1 MKKLQL
7 RLLLTF
13 VVLVAPL
20 SCFISWSQPKGFK
33 TSNEVKTIEI
43 SPADSYSNICKG
55 FFFIYNEQ
63 THLARIYS
71 VSGEQTGKVTHFG
84 NVPEFNEH
92 GYSIVHLKNDY
103 SSGYAIIN
111 TKGEIIK
118 SFGPYNY
125 DRRPSLRGDYGI
137 MSYTEGR
144 STKIQ
149 YFTERGDY
157 ILIKNRADKTSI
169 LSSLIDGR
177 RLVKVDLRSEGRGY
191 VYGYLDE
198 KGNTIINPEY
208 LDAHPF
214 SEGYAAV
221 KYLDPERGIR
231 WKFVDTKGDDAP
243 LPTFGTEPGD
253 FHDGFATVVKTDGSR
268 VYLAIDGSVSPSFSD
283 RTRFCGGHAC
293 VLENGGLFFINKN
306 FTRFEIPSGI
316 GWPLLYSEKGKWA
329 IRQGWGEDLVYS
341 MTPYPK
347 LAFTYSGYHS
357 LGASGQVVDGHH
369 LILRVLSHA
378 GEAHV
383 VDITTGEITA
393 ILKSSEF

>member
-1 MKKLQL
+1 MKKLLL
-7 RLLLTF
+7 RLPLTL

-33 TSNEVKTIEI
+33 MSKEVKTIEI
-43 SPADSYSNICKG
+43 SPADTYSGVCKG
-55 FFFIYNEQ
+55 YFFIYNNQ

-71 VSGEQTGKVTHFG
+71 VSGERTGKVTHFDG
-84 NVPEFNEH
+84 VPKFNEH
-92 GYSIVHLKNDY
+92 GYSIVHLQDDY

-111 TKGEIIK
+111 TNGEIIK
-118 SFGPYNY
+118 RFGSYNY
-125 DRRPSLRGDYGI
+125 DRKPSFLGDYGI
-137 MSYTEGR
+137 MSYKEGG
-144 STKIQ
+144 SIKIQ
-149 YFTERGDY
+149 YFTETGDF
-157 ILIKNRADKTSI
+157 ISIKNNAAKTSI

-177 RLVKVDLRSEGRGY
+177 RLVKVDLRSEGRGFL
-191 VYGYLDE
+191 YGYMDE

-231 WKFVDTKGDDAP
+231 WKFIDTKGNDAA
-243 LPTFGTEPGD
+243 LPSFGTEPED
-253 FHDGFATVVKTDGSR
+253 FHDNYAAVVKTDGSK

-283 RTRFCGGHAC
+283 RTRFWSGHAC
-293 VLENGGLFFINKN
+293 VLEKGQLFFINKN

-316 GWPLLYSEKGKWA
+316 GWPLLYSENGKWA
-329 IRQGWGEDLVYS
+329 IRQGWGEDLVFL

-347 LAFTYSGYHS
+347 LAYTYSGYLP

-369 LILRVLSHA
+369 LIMRVLSHA
-378 GEAHV
+378 KEGHV
-383 VDITTGEITA
+383 INITTGEITA
-393 ILKSSEF
+393 ILKPGEF